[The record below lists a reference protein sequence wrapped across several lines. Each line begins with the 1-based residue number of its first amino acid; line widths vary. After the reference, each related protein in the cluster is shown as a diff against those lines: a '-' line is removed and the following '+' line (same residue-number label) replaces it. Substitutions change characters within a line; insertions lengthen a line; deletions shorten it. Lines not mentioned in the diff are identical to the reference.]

1 MDSSSISLQK
11 RPQRSQRL
19 DYRLLNDGSDEEA
32 AEEDRI
38 DKKRRLRRTDH
49 SDSITPNES
58 ASRCRSASPVG
69 ESHIQ
74 EESNNDDNPPS
85 DTASAI
91 HEAATSRA
99 RPLNHSLWAEF
110 LVSPLPGKLWW
121 PKRGKG
127 PVEDRE
133 IRCVRCSW
141 KTTDSAR
148 ATSTSNMKLH
158 LSKHGIFQSSSEDS
172 REDNSSVRQQS
183 IASFFQKKA
192 EMETKKTLGE
202 DLLRWTVIDEMAF
215 SSIESPAFRRI
226 FDNMGIPIP
235 FNCRRT
241 MVRRIEE
248 EFDQRRTQLIDELAR
263 TCQTVALSL
272 DVWTSKNS
280 KAILAV
286 IGHWLK
292 DDFEDQERVFE
303 FVEISGVHSGEN
315 MAELLQNTLE
325 ELQIEQKLLTITADN
340 AANNESL
347 VSELFFN
354 ITDKFSGSISLD
366 GARSLRFQGE
376 DSYIRCMAHVLNL
389 IVSDILSA
397 LKAGDHGTAV
407 AACDLMQ
414 KNREIGPHSALAR
427 LRIMALW
434 IARTPQRKQ
443 QWKLIC
449 QTNRLKDKFI
459 EYDVDTRWNS
469 TYRMLKDALGAKPQ
483 IRKWIEHQTYLPPF
497 TAEDWDHLEQIENL
511 LAKFDE
517 FTLVVSKRQPQ
528 ISLAIPIYYE
538 LHDVLNNA
546 ASREEEFSDLHPDIS
561 AAASA
566 GLKKF
571 QKYYDLMDSQDA
583 YYVALMLDPRFKAL
597 LLEKELGSEA
607 SKIINHIKELLHE
620 QYPSARE
627 QSPAINEDR
636 ALHSHSIEAR
646 VLQRLQPQKQRLSD
660 IERYFED
667 GVVSIDESVTKE
679 KNWLLSWWRSH
690 GDEYPRMAVAA
701 RDYLAIPASEVS
713 VERLFNN
720 GGDLVGLRRH
730 SLGAETMRRLML
742 LRDMYLAEM

>member
-1 MDSSSISLQK
+1 M
-11 RPQRSQRL
+11 P
-19 DYRLLNDGSDEEA
+19 
-32 AEEDRI
+32 
-38 DKKRRLRRTDH
+38 
-49 SDSITPNES
+49 
-58 ASRCRSASPVG
+58 
-69 ESHIQ
+69 
-74 EESNNDDNPPS
+74 
-85 DTASAI
+85 
-91 HEAATSRA
+91 
-99 RPLNHSLWAEF
+99 
-110 LVSPLPGKLWW
+110 
-121 PKRGKG
+121 
-127 PVEDRE
+127 
-133 IRCVRCSW
+133 
-141 KTTDSAR
+141 
-148 ATSTSNMKLH
+148 
-158 LSKHGIFQSSSEDS
+158 
-172 REDNSSVRQQS
+172 
-183 IASFFQKKA
+183 
-192 EMETKKTLGE
+192 
-202 DLLRWTVIDEMAF
+202 
-215 SSIESPAFRRI
+215 
-226 FDNMGIPIP
+226 
-235 FNCRRT
+235 
-241 MVRRIEE
+241 
-248 EFDQRRTQLIDELAR
+248 
-263 TCQTVALSL
+263 
-272 DVWTSKNS
+272 
-280 KAILAV
+280 
-286 IGHWLK
+286 
-292 DDFEDQERVFE
+292 
-303 FVEISGVHSGEN
+303 
-315 MAELLQNTLE
+315 
-325 ELQIEQKLLTITADN
+325 
-340 AANNESL
+340 
-347 VSELFFN
+347 
-354 ITDKFSGSISLD
+354 
-366 GARSLRFQGE
+366 
-376 DSYIRCMAHVLNL
+376 
-389 IVSDILSA
+389 
-397 LKAGDHGTAV
+397 
-407 AACDLMQ
+407 
-414 KNREIGPHSALAR
+414 
-427 LRIMALW
+427 
-434 IARTPQRKQ
+434 
-443 QWKLIC
+443 
-449 QTNRLKDKFI
+449 
-459 EYDVDTRWNS
+459 
-469 TYRMLKDALGAKPQ
+469 KDALGAKLQ

-607 SKIINHIKELLHE
+607 SKIINHIKDLLHE

-636 ALHSHSIEAR
+636 ALHSHSKEAR